1 MIYNKD
7 LFDELEKLGW
17 PASPPLI
24 NGNTKEY
31 RWHHP
36 THRMCVQPIE
46 RKGPNAFNRNPTTIR
61 IDDGTRCTMV
71 CTHSDATGSHKV
83 KPIRIDMA
91 KRHWRKHL
99 ISAYTVMVMSLQQ
112 VNDIHAERDE
122 RIRYMQQKK
131 KDEITAFCAPAGV
144 EASEFAKVFKT
155 SFKDHQS
162 WTQSEECSI
171 TSYIGYNLSN
181 SREKSA
187 LLFKHLKE
195 NGWLRQVDF
204 TNSTTY

>member
-1 MIYNKD
+1 MIYNKE

-17 PASPPLI
+17 PASPVLV
-24 NGNTKEY
+24 NGNTKDY
-31 RWHHP
+31 RFYHP
-36 THRMCVQPIE
+36 THQICVQPIE
-46 RKGPNAFNRNPTTIR
+46 RKGPNSFNRDPNITRTG
-61 IDDGTRCTMV
+61 DGTRCTMA
-71 CTHSDATGSHKV
+71 CTHSDATGSHKI
-83 KPIRIDMA
+83 KPMRIDMA

-112 VNDIHAERDE
+112 VNDVHAERDE
-122 RIRYMQQKK
+122 RIRLMQQKK
-131 KDEITAFCAPAGV
+131 KDEITAFCAPVGV

-162 WTQSEECSI
+162 WTQNEECSI
-171 TSYIGYNLSN
+171 ASHIGYNLSH

-195 NGWLRQVDF
+195 NGWLRHTDF
-204 TNSTTY
+204 TSSTTY

>member
-1 MIYNKD
+1 VIYNKE

-17 PASPPLI
+17 PASPVLV
-24 NGNTKEY
+24 NGNTKDY
-31 RWHHP
+31 RFYHP
-36 THRMCVQPIE
+36 THQMCVQPIE
-46 RKGPNAFNRNPTTIR
+46 RKGPNAFMAT
-61 IDDGTRCTMV
+61 DSGTRCTMA
-71 CTHSDATGSHKV
+71 CTHSDATGSHKI
-83 KPIRIDMA
+83 KPMRIDMA

-112 VNDIHAERDE
+112 VNDVHAERDE
-122 RIRYMQQKK
+122 RIRLMQQKK
-131 KDEITAFCAPAGV
+131 KDEITAFCAPVGV

-162 WTQSEECSI
+162 WTQNEECSI
-171 TSYIGYNLSN
+171 ASHIGYNLSN

-195 NGWLRQVDF
+195 NGWLRHADF
-204 TNSTTY
+204 TSSTTY

>member
-1 MIYNKD
+1 MIYNKE

-17 PASPPLI
+17 PASPVLV
-24 NGNTKEY
+24 NGNTKDY
-31 RWHHP
+31 RFYHP
-36 THRMCVQPIE
+36 THQICVAPVE
-46 RKGPNAFNRNPTTIR
+46 RKGPNAFNRNPATIR
-61 IDDGTRCTMV
+61 IDDGKRCTMV
-71 CTHSDATGSHKV
+71 CCHKDAMGSHKI
-83 KPIRIDMA
+83 KPIRIDMD
-91 KRHWRKHL
+91 KKHWRKHL
-99 ISAYTVMVMSLQQ
+99 ISAYTVMVMSIQG

-131 KDEITAFCAPAGV
+131 KDEITAFCAPVGV

-155 SFKDHQS
+155 SFKES
-162 WTQSEECSI
+162 AWSQSEECSI
-171 TSYIGYNLSN
+171 TSHIGYNLSN